1 MLTKPSRQNS
11 RKKGIG
17 TDWILNAL
25 EGLPSIC
32 LIVRRF
38 LWYLKG
44 LQPSSPLHSRR
55 LGEKDLSWALSLRG
69 WPRPIYAK
77 WSWVTARGQPRCP
90 KCRACQRWV
99 GLGAQWTLMLTFL
112 LCRCFCSAGHWT
124 QGLVPIAK
132 HECSTAW
139 AVPQVFCLL
148 LLFLFYFM
156 FLVVLGCEFRVS
168 LLQAGDHLS
177 HAPSPFCS
185 SYFFR

>member
-55 LGEKDLSWALSLRG
+55 FGWKRFELGSEFER
-69 WPRPIYAK
+69 
-77 WSWVTARGQPRCP
+77 
-90 KCRACQRWV
+90 
-99 GLGAQWTLMLTFL
+99 LTKAY
-112 LCRCFCSAGHWT
+112 LC
-124 QGLVPIAK
+124 
-132 HECSTAW
+132 
-139 AVPQVFCLL
+139 
-148 LLFLFYFM
+148 
-156 FLVVLGCEFRVS
+156 
-168 LLQAGDHLS
+168 
-177 HAPSPFCS
+177 
-185 SYFFR
+185 